1 MKISVITASYNYANY
16 IEEAINSVINQ
27 SYENWELI
35 IVDDG
40 SNDNSVE
47 IIKSYCQKDNRI
59 KLLQHE
65 NGQNKGLK
73 ETLLLGVEHAT
84 GEWIAFLESDDY
96 LAPDYL
102 SKKIK
107 TAQKNPDVA
116 LIFNKVKFV
125 ADEQVKKKAQNLT
138 RLQNKL
144 SKIKY
149 PKNMFFNFFIDNPIL
164 TFSCVMAKA
173 DILKRPEFGA
183 DYNTPVD
190 TFLDWWL
197 WVHLAYKNVFYYT
210 EEELT
215 FWRLHGGSY
224 IFWGKKSTLKPIQV
238 LAYIDV
244 WKKSGKPFRILIFM
258 FCSSAKLLFVRGF
271 RFIRKFF
278 GKIFK

>member
-1 MKISVITASYNYANY
+1 MKISVITASYNYAKY
-16 IEEAINSVINQ
+16 LDAAISSVINQ
-27 SYENWELI
+27 SYQDWELI

-40 SNDNSVE
+40 SSDNSVE
-47 IIKSYCQKDNRI
+47 IIKSYSKKDSRI
-59 KLLQHE
+59 KLFQHE
-65 NGQNKGLK
+65 DSCNKGLK
-73 ETLLLGVEHAT
+73 ETLLFGIKHAT

-102 SKKIK
+102 SKKIQI
-107 TAQKNPDVA
+107 AQKNPDVA
-116 LIFNKVKFV
+116 LIFNKVNFV
-125 ADEQVKKKAQNLT
+125 ADEHTKKKAKNLE

-149 PKNMFFNFFIDNPIL
+149 PKNMFFDFFIDNPIL

-173 DILKRPEFGA
+173 DILKQPEFGA

-210 EEELT
+210 QEELT

-224 IFWGKKSTLKPIQV
+224 IFWGEKPIFKPVQV

-244 WKKSGKPFRILIFM
+244 WGKSGKPFSLLIFM
-258 FCSSAKLLFVRGF
+258 FFSSAKLLLVRGF
-271 RFIRKFF
+271 RFFRRLG
-278 GKIFK
+278 GKLKG